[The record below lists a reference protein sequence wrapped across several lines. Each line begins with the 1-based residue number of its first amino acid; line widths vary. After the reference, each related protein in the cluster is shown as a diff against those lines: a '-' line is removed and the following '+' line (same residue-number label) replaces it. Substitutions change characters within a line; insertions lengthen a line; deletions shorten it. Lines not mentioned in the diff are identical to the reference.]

1 MRKINFSILLF
12 VFIAIQSDIFA
23 NSISTN
29 KQIIDSIFNE
39 FYSKV
44 GVKLSEKKIRD
55 VRINEN
61 TNFNYFTNKLVNE
74 LSNKNIAVNDKS
86 QLSLKLDVREFEI
99 IYIEVGDEYTRSI
112 KVDASVNLVDKNGE
126 FKAIDSIFASFED
139 KINSDDIN
147 LIENE
152 MFPFTKGKV
161 PKPKKSL
168 FDELLEPVIVVGA
181 AVLTVV
187 LFFSV
192 RTK

>member
-1 MRKINFSILLF
+1 MRKIKFSILLF
-12 VFIAIQSDIFA
+12 LFIAIQSDIFA

-44 GVKLSEKKIRD
+44 TMKLSEKNIRD

-74 LSNKNIAVNDKS
+74 LSDKNIAINENS
-86 QLSLKLDVREFEI
+86 QISLKLDVHEFEI
-99 IYIEVGDEYTRSI
+99 MYIEVGDEYSRSI
-112 KVDASVNLVDKNGE
+112 KIDASVALVDKNGE
-126 FKAIDSIFASFED
+126 LKIIDSIVASFID

-152 MFPFTKGKV
+152 MFPFTQGKV
-161 PKPKKSL
+161 PKPKKSF